1 MKIRSGYC
9 LDSKSIDRFLE
20 EYGKM
25 VETSKRG
32 ERGVIRTFFF
42 LLLSPS
48 FNRAGEKER
57 ERKRWRGAEWIPG
70 RCRRREMTLEINP
83 SAGVGGRRAKWVF
96 SVRVCFGLV
105 ES

>member
-1 MKIRSGYC
+1 M
-9 LDSKSIDRFLE
+9 DSKSIDRFLE

-42 LLLSPS
+42 LLLSPFFFQS
-48 FNRAGEKER
+48 SRGEGEGEKEM
-57 ERKRWRGAEWIPG
+57 ERGGMDAW
-70 RCRRREMTLEINP
+70 EMSSKGNDA